1 MTSNSSALS
10 LETIIDWIQSKIK
23 SDDLQVNGSTELIKQ
38 NLLNSIEFLELVSY
52 LEDQCDIELD
62 PDLLVPENF
71 DTPEAVYNMVVSTLN
86 S

>member
-23 SDDLQVNGSTELIKQ
+23 SDDLQVTGSTELIKQ